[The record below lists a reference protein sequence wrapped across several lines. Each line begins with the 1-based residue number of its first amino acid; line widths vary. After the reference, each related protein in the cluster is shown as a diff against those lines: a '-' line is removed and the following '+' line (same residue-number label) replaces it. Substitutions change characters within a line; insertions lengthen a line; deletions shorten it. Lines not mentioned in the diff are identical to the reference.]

1 MRLLDARRLTGVNL
15 DLDGPGAIAEVEF
28 AAGDDITRA
37 IAVWQ
42 DAVARAAQLLGWD
55 APTVVRRWTDDRGAA
70 LVFPAPRDA
79 LYVAVDV
86 TEWAVECAVRALAG
100 EPARDLRDLA
110 PELLAARE
118 RERIAIL
125 PALQA
130 AAHAHAVPLLLD
142 DDYVSLGAGA
152 GSRAWPRAAA
162 PAPADVPWDSLRTI
176 PVAIITGT
184 NGKTTTA
191 RLLARIAGTAGHV
204 PGNTST
210 DGLAVAEQVVETGD
224 WTGPGA
230 ARIVLRDPRVSLA
243 VLEVARGGILRR
255 GLAVDRCDAAC
266 ITNVSADHLGEHG
279 IDDLAGMA
287 RVKAVVTRV
296 VAPHGRIVLGADAPA
311 GVAPASSGMFSK
323 TLPSEHVDSDMP
335 SRTSEA
341 PASDRVTGTPAAASS
356 PPSSGLAPVPADLAA
371 ASPSLAPPAGLAATS
386 ASPPSAAPASAPNP
400 PAAPVSPDTF
410 HNALLDLPADAFP
423 APVVW
428 FSRDAGHPQLLRHR
442 ATGGEVW
449 FVSAA
454 GDLTRGRG
462 AEPDVAVV
470 PIAELPF
477 CFGGAATHNV
487 ANALAAAALAAALG
501 LPDAAIAAGL
511 RSFVDNPG
519 RAQLVQLGDVQLFLD
534 FAHNSAG
541 IAGLGPLLAQI
552 RAGARLLVSIGVAGD
567 RRDDDIR
574 DIARAVASLG
584 PDLVLTRD
592 LEHYL
597 RGRAPGEVPALL
609 EDSFAGLGIACERIE
624 SEVAAIRRGL
634 TWARPGDV
642 VAILVH
648 VDRDEVWAE
657 LRARG
662 VAEPGLHRSGRP
674 GST

>member
-28 AAGDDITRA
+28 DARDDVARA

-42 DAVARAAQLLGWD
+42 DAVAQAARLLGWD
-55 APTVVRRWTDDRGAA
+55 APTVVRRWTGDRGAA
-70 LVFPAPRDA
+70 LVFPAPPDA

-86 TEWAVECAVRALAG
+86 TEWAVECAARTLGGEPPRALDEFA
-100 EPARDLRDLA
+100 AD
-110 PELLAARE
+110 LLAARE
-118 RERIAIL
+118 RERLAVL

-130 AAHAHAVPLLLD
+130 AAEAHCVPLLLD
-142 DDYVSLGAGA
+142 DDHLSLGEGA
-152 GSRAWPRAAA
+152 ASRTWPRALA
-162 PAPADVPWDSLRTI
+162 PAPEDVPWDSLRPI
-176 PVAIITGT
+176 PVALVTGT

-191 RLLARIAGTAGHV
+191 RLLARIARTAGHV

-210 DGLAVAEQVVETGD
+210 DGLVVAEQLVEAGD

-230 ARIVLRDPRVSLA
+230 ARIVLRDPRVTLA

-279 IDDLAGMA
+279 IDDLDAMA

-296 VAPHGRIVLGADAPA
+296 VAPHGRIVLGADTPAAVPPVSSGMPSTTLPIGQVPEDMSSKTLEAGSASPAALSHVDAGLSAPA
-311 GVAPASSGMFSK
+311 GDALATSPSPGAPLDSPTGPALAAS
-323 TLPSEHVDSDMP
+323 H
-335 SRTSEA
+335 
-341 PASDRVTGTPAAASS
+341 AAAAPTDS
-356 PPSSGLAPVPADLAA
+356 PVLSDIPANPLLA
-371 ASPSLAPPAGLAATS
+371 
-386 ASPPSAAPASAPNP
+386 
-400 PAAPVSPDTF
+400 
-410 HNALLDLPADAFP
+410 LPAEAFP

-428 FSRDAGHPQLLRHR
+428 FSRDPQHPQLLRHR
-442 ATGGEVW
+442 AAGGEVW
-449 FVSAA
+449 FVSTA
-454 GDLTRGRG
+454 GELTRGRG
-462 AEPDVAVV
+462 GEPDVALV
-470 PIAELPF
+470 PIDELPF

-501 LPDAAIAAGL
+501 LPDEAIAAGL

-519 RAQLVQLGDVQLFLD
+519 RAQLVRLDHAKLFLD
-534 FAHNSAG
+534 FAHNPAG
-541 IAGLGPLLAQI
+541 IAGLAPLLAQI
-552 RAGARLLVSIGVAGD
+552 RAGARLLVSLGIAGD

-597 RGRAPGEVPALL
+597 RGRSPGEVPALL
-609 EDSFAGLGIACERIE
+609 EQSFAGLGIACERVE

-634 TWARPGDV
+634 EWARPGDV
-642 VAILVH
+642 IAILVH

-662 VAEPGLHRSGRP
+662 VTPESGRDRSGHP
-674 GST
+674 GPA

>member
-28 AAGDDITRA
+28 EAGDDVARA

-42 DAVARAAQLLGWD
+42 DAVARAARLLGWD
-55 APTVVRRWTDDRGAA
+55 APPAVRRWTGDRGAA
-70 LVFPAPRDA
+70 LVFPAPADA

-86 TEWAVECAVRALAG
+86 TEWAVECAQRALAG
-100 EPARDLRDLA
+100 EPARELDELA
-110 PELLAARE
+110 PTLLAARE
-118 RERIAIL
+118 RERL
-125 PALQA
+125 PVLSALHA
-130 AAHAHAVPLLLD
+130 AAEARGVPLLLD
-142 DDYVSLGAGA
+142 DDHLSLGEGA
-152 GSRAWPRAAA
+152 RSRTWPRALA
-162 PAPADVPWDSLRTI
+162 PAPADVPWDSLRPI
-176 PVAIITGT
+176 PVALITGT

-191 RLLARIAGTAGHV
+191 RLLARIARTAGHV

-230 ARIVLRDPRVSLA
+230 ARIVLRDPRVTLA

-279 IDDLAGMA
+279 IDDLAAMA

-296 VAPHGRIVLGADAPA
+296 VAPHGRIVLGADAPIA
-311 GVAPASSGMFSK
+311 VPAPSGMSSS
-323 TLPSEHVDSDMP
+323 TLPSAQVLSNMP
-335 SRTSEA
+335 KEA
-341 PASDRVTGTPAAASS
+341 
-356 PPSSGLAPVPADLAA
+356 
-371 ASPSLAPPAGLAATS
+371 S
-386 ASPPSAAPASAPNP
+386 ASPVSSATPQPNP
-400 PAAPVSPDTF
+400 
-410 HNALLDLPADAFP
+410 LLDLPAAAFP

-428 FSRDAGHPQLLRHR
+428 FSRDPQHPQLVRHR
-442 ATGGEVW
+442 AAGGEVW

-454 GDLTRGRG
+454 GQLTRGRG
-462 AEPDVAVV
+462 GEPDVAVV
-470 PIAELPF
+470 ALDELPF

-501 LPDAAIAAGL
+501 LPDPAIAAGL

-519 RAQLVQLGDVQLFLD
+519 RAQLVRLDHAKLFLD
-534 FAHNSAG
+534 FAHNPAG
-541 IAGLGPLLAQI
+541 IAGLAPLLAQI
-552 RAGARLLVSIGVAGD
+552 RAGARLLVSLGIAGD

-609 EDSFAGLGIACERIE
+609 EHSFAGLGIACERVE

-634 TWARPGDV
+634 EWARPGDV
-642 VAILVH
+642 IAILVH

-662 VAEPGLHRSGRP
+662 VAPEAGQDRSGRP
-674 GST
+674 GQA

>member
-28 AAGDDITRA
+28 EAGDDVARA
-37 IAVWQ
+37 VAAWQ
-42 DAVARAAQLLGWD
+42 DAVARAARLLGWD
-55 APTVVRRWTDDRGAA
+55 APTVVRRWLGDRGAA
-70 LVFPAPRDA
+70 LVFPAPADA

-86 TEWAVECAVRALAG
+86 TEWAVECAQRTLVG
-100 EPARDLRDLA
+100 EPPRELDELA
-110 PELLAARE
+110 PTLLAARE
-118 RERIAIL
+118 RERLAVL

-130 AAHAHAVPLLLD
+130 AAEAHGVPLLLD
-142 DDYVSLGAGA
+142 DDHLSLGEGA
-152 GSRAWPRAAA
+152 RSRVWPRALA
-162 PAPADVPWDSLRTI
+162 PAPADVPWDSLRPI
-176 PVAIITGT
+176 PVALVTGT

-191 RLLARIAGTAGHV
+191 RLLARIARTAGHV

-230 ARIVLRDPRVSLA
+230 ARIVLRDPRVTFA

-279 IDDLAGMA
+279 IDDLAAMA

-296 VAPHGRIVLGADAPA
+296 VAPHGRIVLGADAPIA
-311 GVAPASSGMFSK
+311 VPGPSDMSPGTLAP
-323 TLPSEHVDSDMP
+323 EHVPSDMP
-335 SRTSEA
+335 RQ
-341 PASDRVTGTPAAASS
+341 PS
-356 PPSSGLAPVPADLAA
+356 PV
-371 ASPSLAPPAGLAATS
+371 
-386 ASPPSAAPASAPNP
+386 ASATPQPNP
-400 PAAPVSPDTF
+400 
-410 HNALLDLPADAFP
+410 LLDLPADAFP

-428 FSRDAGHPQLLRHR
+428 FSRDPQHPQLQRHR
-442 ATGGEVW
+442 AAGGEVW

-454 GDLTRGRG
+454 GQLTRGRG
-462 AEPDVAVV
+462 GEPDVAVV
-470 PIAELPF
+470 AIDELPF

-487 ANALAAAALAAALG
+487 ANALAAAALAAAVG

-519 RAQLVQLGDVQLFLD
+519 RAQLVALDHAKLFLD
-534 FAHNSAG
+534 FAHNPAG
-541 IAGLGPLLAQI
+541 IAGLAPLLAQI
-552 RAGARLLVSIGVAGD
+552 RAGARLLVSLGIAGD

-609 EDSFAGLGIACERIE
+609 ERSFEGLGIACERVE

-634 TWARPGDV
+634 EWARPGDV
-642 VAILVH
+642 IAILVH

-662 VAEPGLHRSGRP
+662 VAPEADEDRSGRP
-674 GST
+674 GAT

>member
-28 AAGDDITRA
+28 EAGDDVEQAIDTWGLSVTLATR
-37 IAVWQ
+37 
-42 DAVARAAQLLGWD
+42 LLGWLT
-55 APTVVRRWTDDRGAA
+55 PPVVRRWTAPGAATPRGASLTFA
-70 LVFPAPRDA
+70 APADA
-79 LYVAVDV
+79 LYVAVDI
-86 TEWAVECAVRALAG
+86 TEWAVDSAIRQLRG
-100 EPARDLRDLA
+100 EPLRNVY
-110 PELLAARE
+110 ELLPEWEAARE
-118 RERIAIL
+118 RERVATL

-130 AAHAHAVPLLLD
+130 AAEQRGVPLLLD
-142 DDYVSLGAGA
+142 DETVSLGAGA
-152 GSRAWPRAAA
+152 GSRAWPRSAA
-162 PAPADVPWDSLRTI
+162 PAPADVPWDSLRSI
-176 PVAIITGT
+176 PVALITGT

-191 RLLARIAGTAGHV
+191 RLLARIARTAGHV

-230 ARIVLRDPRVSLA
+230 ARIVLRDPRVTLA

-311 GVAPASSGMFSK
+311 AVSPAASGMSSK
-323 TLPSEHVDSDMP
+323 TLPLEHALSGMSSETQPAPDI
-335 SRTSEA
+335 A
-341 PASDRVTGTPAAASS
+341 PAVSDS
-356 PPSSGLAPVPADLAA
+356 
-371 ASPSLAPPAGLAATS
+371 PPAG
-386 ASPPSAAPASAPNP
+386 AS
-400 PAAPVSPDTF
+400 
-410 HNALLDLPADAFP
+410 ALLDLPAAEFP

-428 FSRDAGHPQLLRHR
+428 FSRDAAHPQLLRHR
-442 ATGGEVW
+442 AAGGEVW

-454 GDLTRGRG
+454 GALTRGRG
-462 AEPDVAVV
+462 AEPDVPIV

-487 ANALAAAALAAALG
+487 ANALAAAALASALG
-501 LPDAAIAAGL
+501 LSDEAIAAGL

-519 RAQLVQLGDVQLFLD
+519 RAQLVELEHARLFLD
-534 FAHNSAG
+534 FAHNPAG
-541 IAGLGPLLAQI
+541 IAGLAPLLAQI
-552 RAGARLLVSIGVAGD
+552 RAGARLLVSLGIAGD

-609 EDSFAGLGIACERIE
+609 EESFAGLGIACERVDG
-624 SEVAAIRRGL
+624 EVAAIRRGL
-634 TWARPGDV
+634 AWARPGDV

-662 VAEPGLHRSGRP
+662 VTDEAGLRRSGRP

>member
-1 MRLLDARRLTGVNL
+1 MHLLDARRLTGVNL

-28 AAGDDITRA
+28 AAGDDVARA

-42 DAVARAAQLLGWD
+42 ASVAAAARLLGWD
-55 APTVVRRWTDDRGAA
+55 APTVVRRWTGDRGAA
-70 LVFPAPRDA
+70 LVFPAPPDA

-100 EPARDLRDLA
+100 EPARDLRELA

-130 AAHAHAVPLLLD
+130 AADAHAVPLLLD
-142 DDYVSLGAGA
+142 DETVSLGAGA
-152 GSRAWPRAAA
+152 GSRAWPRSAA
-162 PAPADVPWDSLRTI
+162 PAPADVPWDSLRSI
-176 PVAIITGT
+176 PVALITGT

-191 RLLARIAGTAGHV
+191 RLLARIARTAGHV

-230 ARIVLRDPRVSLA
+230 ARIVLRDPRVTLA

-279 IDDLAGMA
+279 IHDLAGMA

-311 GVAPASSGMFSK
+311 SVPPAASDMSPG
-323 TLPSEHVDSDMP
+323 TLPSDHVASDMP
-335 SRTSEA
+335 SETP
-341 PASDRVTGTPAAASS
+341 PAS
-356 PPSSGLAPVPADLAA
+356 
-371 ASPSLAPPAGLAATS
+371 
-386 ASPPSAAPASAPNP
+386 
-400 PAAPVSPDTF
+400 
-410 HNALLDLPADAFP
+410 ALLDLPAAEFL

-428 FSRDAGHPQLLRHR
+428 FSRDAAHPQLLRHR
-442 ATGGEVW
+442 AAGGEVW
-449 FVSAA
+449 FVSPA

-462 AEPDVAVV
+462 AEPDVQIV

-487 ANALAAAALAAALG
+487 ANALAAAALASALG
-501 LPDAAIAAGL
+501 LSDEAIAAGL
-511 RSFVDNPG
+511 RSFADNPG
-519 RAQLVQLGDVQLFLD
+519 RAQLVELDHAKLFLD
-534 FAHNSAG
+534 FAHNPAG
-541 IAGLGPLLAQI
+541 IAGLAPLLAQI
-552 RAGARLLVSIGVAGD
+552 RAGARLLVSLGIAGD

-609 EDSFAGLGIACERIE
+609 EQSFAGLGIACERVD

-634 TWARPGDV
+634 EWARPGDV

-662 VAEPGLHRSGRP
+662 VTDEAGLRRSGHP

>member
-28 AAGDDITRA
+28 EAGDDVARA
-37 IAVWQ
+37 IAAWQ
-42 DAVARAAQLLGWD
+42 DAVARAARLLGWD
-55 APTVVRRWTDDRGAA
+55 APTVVRRWTGDNGAA
-70 LVFPAPRDA
+70 LVFPAPADA

-86 TEWAVECAVRALAG
+86 TEWAVECAQRALVGDPPRELDA
-100 EPARDLRDLA
+100 LA
-110 PELLAARE
+110 PTLLAARE
-118 RERIAIL
+118 RERLAVL

-130 AAHAHAVPLLLD
+130 AAEAHGVPLLLD
-142 DDYVSLGAGA
+142 DDHLSLGEGA
-152 GSRAWPRAAA
+152 RSRVWPRALA
-162 PAPADVPWDSLRTI
+162 PAPGDVPWDSLSPI
-176 PVAIITGT
+176 PVALVTGT

-191 RLLARIAGTAGHV
+191 RLLARIARTAGHV

-230 ARIVLRDPRVSLA
+230 ARIVLRDPRVTFA

-279 IDDLAGMA
+279 IDDLAAMA
-287 RVKAVVTRV
+287 RVKAVVARV
-296 VAPHGRIVLGADAPA
+296 VAPHGRVVLGADAPIAVPGPSGMSPGTLPPEQVPSDMRDRSAAA
-311 GVAPASSGMFSK
+311 GPSGRDAAAAPDMSSG
-323 TLPSEHVDSDMP
+323 
-335 SRTSEA
+335 TSSI
-341 PASDRVTGTPAAASS
+341 PVAAAT
-356 PPSSGLAPVPADLAA
+356 PQ
-371 ASPSLAPPAGLAATS
+371 
-386 ASPPSAAPASAPNP
+386 PNP
-400 PAAPVSPDTF
+400 
-410 HNALLDLPADAFP
+410 LLDLPADAFP

-428 FSRDAGHPQLLRHR
+428 FSRDPQHPQLQRHR
-442 ATGGEVW
+442 AAGGEVW

-454 GDLTRGRG
+454 GQLTRGRG
-462 AEPDVAVV
+462 GEPDVAVV
-470 PIAELPF
+470 AIDALPF

-487 ANALAAAALAAALG
+487 ANALAAAALAAAVG

-519 RAQLVQLGDVQLFLD
+519 RAQLVALDHAKLFLD
-534 FAHNSAG
+534 FAHNPAG
-541 IAGLGPLLAQI
+541 IAGLAPLLAQI
-552 RAGARLLVSIGVAGD
+552 RAGARLLVSLGIAGD

-592 LEHYL
+592 LDHYL

-609 EDSFAGLGIACERIE
+609 ERSFEGLGIACERAL

-634 TWARPGDV
+634 SWARPGDV
-642 VAILVH
+642 IAILVH

-662 VAEPGLHRSGRP
+662 VAPDAGEDRSGRP
-674 GST
+674 GAT

>member
-28 AAGDDITRA
+28 EAGDDVARA
-37 IAVWQ
+37 IAAWR
-42 DAVARAAQLLGWD
+42 DAVARAARLLGWD
-55 APTVVRRWTDDRGAA
+55 APPVVRRWLGDRGAA
-70 LVFPAPRDA
+70 LVFPAPPDA
-79 LYVAVDV
+79 LYVAVNV
-86 TEWAVECAVRALAG
+86 TEWAVECAQRALVG
-100 EPARDLRDLA
+100 EPPRELDELA
-110 PELLAARE
+110 PTLLAARE
-118 RERIAIL
+118 RERLAVL

-130 AAHAHAVPLLLD
+130 AAEAHGVPLLLD
-142 DDYVSLGAGA
+142 DDHLSLGEGA
-152 GSRAWPRAAA
+152 RSRVWPRALA
-162 PAPADVPWDSLRTI
+162 PAPADVPWDSLAPI
-176 PVAIITGT
+176 PVALVTGT

-191 RLLARIAGTAGHV
+191 RLLARIARTAGHV

-230 ARIVLRDPRVSLA
+230 ARIVLRDPRVTFA

-279 IDDLAGMA
+279 IDDLAAMA

-296 VAPHGRIVLGADAPA
+296 VAPHGRIVLGADAPIA
-311 GVAPASSGMFSK
+311 VPGPSGMSPG
-323 TLPSEHVDSDMP
+323 TLPSEHASSNM
-335 SRTSEA
+335 
-341 PASDRVTGTPAAASS
+341 SDRSPTGAAGSRLDAAGDMSSGTSSVAVAAAT
-356 PPSSGLAPVPADLAA
+356 PQ
-371 ASPSLAPPAGLAATS
+371 
-386 ASPPSAAPASAPNP
+386 PNP
-400 PAAPVSPDTF
+400 
-410 HNALLDLPADAFP
+410 LLDLPADAFP

-428 FSRDAGHPQLLRHR
+428 FSRDPQHPQLRRHR
-442 ATGGEVW
+442 AAGGEVW
-449 FVSAA
+449 FVSPA
-454 GDLTRGRG
+454 GQLTRGRG
-462 AEPDVAVV
+462 DEPDVAVV
-470 PIAELPF
+470 AIDELPF

-487 ANALAAAALAAALG
+487 ANALAAAALAAAVG

-519 RAQLVQLGDVQLFLD
+519 RAQLVALDHAKLFLD
-534 FAHNSAG
+534 FAHNPAG
-541 IAGLGPLLAQI
+541 IAGLAPLLAQI
-552 RAGARLLVSIGVAGD
+552 RAGARLLVSLGIAGD

-597 RGRAPGEVPALL
+597 RGRQPGEVPALL
-609 EDSFAGLGIACERIE
+609 EQSFIGLGIACERVE

-634 TWARPGDV
+634 EWARPGDV
-642 VAILVH
+642 IAILVH

-662 VAEPGLHRSGRP
+662 VAPEAGEDRSGRP
-674 GST
+674 GAA

>member
-28 AAGDDITRA
+28 EAGDDVARA
-37 IAVWQ
+37 VAAWR
-42 DAVARAAQLLGWD
+42 DAVARAARLLGWD
-55 APTVVRRWTDDRGAA
+55 APPVVRRWLGDRGAA
-70 LVFPAPRDA
+70 LVFPAPADA

-86 TEWAVECAVRALAG
+86 TEWAVECAQRALSG
-100 EPARDLRDLA
+100 ESPRELDELA
-110 PELLAARE
+110 PTLLAARE
-118 RERIAIL
+118 RERLAVL

-130 AAHAHAVPLLLD
+130 AAEAHGVPLLLD
-142 DDYVSLGAGA
+142 DDHLSLGEGA
-152 GSRAWPRAAA
+152 RSRVWPRTLA
-162 PAPADVPWDSLRTI
+162 PAPADVPWDSLAPI
-176 PVAIITGT
+176 PVALVTGT

-191 RLLARIAGTAGHV
+191 RLLARIARTAGHV

-230 ARIVLRDPRVSLA
+230 ARIVLRDPRVTFA

-279 IDDLAGMA
+279 IDDLAAMA

-296 VAPHGRIVLGADAPA
+296 VAPHGRIVLGADAPIA
-311 GVAPASSGMFSK
+311 VPGPSGMSPG
-323 TLPSEHVDSDMP
+323 TLPSEHVSSNMP
-335 SRTSEA
+335 
-341 PASDRVTGTPAAASS
+341 DRSPAAAGS
-356 PPSSGLAPVPADLAA
+356 
-371 ASPSLAPPAGLAATS
+371 PPAGTG
-386 ASPPSAAPASAPNP
+386 PSEPALGQPVG
-400 PAAPVSPDTF
+400 APVSAGGPPEPSDMSVRTPADGPPSPRASATPQP
-410 HNALLDLPADAFP
+410 NPLLDLPADGFP
-423 APVVW
+423 APVAW
-428 FSRDAGHPQLLRHR
+428 FSRDPQHPQLQRHR
-442 ATGGEVW
+442 AAGGEVW

-454 GDLTRGRG
+454 GQLTRGRG
-462 AEPDVAVV
+462 GEPDVAVV
-470 PIAELPF
+470 AIDELPF

-487 ANALAAAALAAALG
+487 ANALAAAALAAAVG

-519 RAQLVQLGDVQLFLD
+519 RAQLVALDHAKLFLD
-534 FAHNSAG
+534 FAHNPAG
-541 IAGLGPLLAQI
+541 IAGLAPLLAQI
-552 RAGARLLVSIGVAGD
+552 RAGARLLVSLGVAGD

-597 RGRAPGEVPALL
+597 RGRQPGEVPALL
-609 EDSFAGLGIACERIE
+609 EQSFVGLGIACERVE

-634 TWARPGDV
+634 EWARPGDV
-642 VAILVH
+642 IAILVH

-662 VAEPGLHRSGRP
+662 VAPEAGEDRSGRP
-674 GST
+674 GAA